1 MFLCVCMHL
10 IKIIFVMC
18 VNNKTDVFT
27 YHSVSMQLHSSLTQ
41 AFWFQQVVLGILKNP
56 FPVPETL
63 LCMCI
68 EFERFLK
75 HVVLWSNCGLYL
87 TSTNRK

>member
-1 MFLCVCMHL
+1 MHL

-41 AFWFQQVVLGILKNP
+41 ALLVSASCTWHFEEP
-56 FPVPETL
+56 FPSTRNFIV
-63 LCMCI
+63 
-68 EFERFLK
+68 
-75 HVVLWSNCGLYL
+75 HVH
-87 TSTNRK
+87 